1 MENDKKVI
9 KTKVQTSVGNIQLY
23 NPNTNQ
29 LEDFAV
35 IDKNIEQDYNFHKIW
50 LQDVLNVLDSFGN
63 KKILVLSYL
72 LKIMRNEDNTF
83 SGTYREIAGSID
95 VSVKTV
101 NVVFSELIESNIIK
115 KISTATYRFN
125 PDIIVKGKS
134 SKRKNLLIRYNYQD
148 GDRDNSKSINNAKN
162 ISELINQ
169 IEPVNPNQTY
179 LNVDENGEFEIKK
192 HSDND

>member
-134 SKRKNLLIRYNYQD
+134 AKRKNLLIRYNYQD

-179 LNVDENGEFEIKK
+179 LNIDENGEFEIKK

>member
-1 MENDKKVI
+1 MEDKQKKII
-9 KTKVQTSVGNIQLY
+9 KSKVQTKVGNMQLY
-23 NPNTNQ
+23 NPNTNKM
-29 LEDFAV
+29 EDFAV

-83 SGTYREIAGSID
+83 SGTYREIASSIQ

-101 NVVFSELIESNIIK
+101 NVVFQELIESNIIK
-115 KISTATYRFN
+115 KVSTATYRFN

-134 SKRKNLLIRYNYQD
+134 NKRKNLLIRYNYED
-148 GDRDNSKSINNAKN
+148 GDKDSSKQINNSKN
-162 ISELINQ
+162 ISNIFGDLEA
-169 IEPVNPNQTY
+169 VHPNQTY
-179 LNVDENGEFEIKK
+179 LDWDESGEVEIKK
-192 HSDND
+192 HSDN

>member
-134 SKRKNLLIRYNYQD
+134 AKRKNLLIRYNYQD

-169 IEPVNPNQTY
+169 VEPVNPNQTY

>member
-134 SKRKNLLIRYNYQD
+134 AKRKNLLIRYNYQD
-148 GDRDNSKSINNAKN
+148 GDNSKSINNAKN

>member
-125 PDIIVKGKS
+125 PDIIV
-134 SKRKNLLIRYNYQD
+134 
-148 GDRDNSKSINNAKN
+148 
-162 ISELINQ
+162 
-169 IEPVNPNQTY
+169 
-179 LNVDENGEFEIKK
+179 
-192 HSDND
+192 

>member
-134 SKRKNLLIRYNYQD
+134 AKRKNLLIRYNYQD

>member
-101 NVVFSELIESNIIK
+101 NVVFSELIESN
-115 KISTATYRFN
+115 FV
-125 PDIIVKGKS
+125 P
-134 SKRKNLLIRYNYQD
+134 
-148 GDRDNSKSINNAKN
+148 
-162 ISELINQ
+162 
-169 IEPVNPNQTY
+169 
-179 LNVDENGEFEIKK
+179 
-192 HSDND
+192 